1 MKSKTFLSIVLYGGI
16 AQLLSYWKESLVLS
30 LNNLVTCY
38 THTKPGLK
46 FSNNFIYLIASMR
59 LWGHQIMQNSERLL
73 IPMMTLVKASSSP
86 LSCWYTILTKALLAA
101 GFPTGAPWI
110 KSFRVFTRRLL
121 VLSANTKLMASIRLD
136 FPRTEW
142 PKDAHQ
148 SLYKVNAGHYLKT

>member
-1 MKSKTFLSIVLYGGI
+1 MKGKTFFVHCILWWE
-16 AQLLSYWKESLVLS
+16 LLVSS
-30 LNNLVTCY
+30 LNNLVTCD
-38 THTKPGLK
+38 TRTKHGLNH
-46 FSNNFIYLIASMR
+46 SNNFLYLTASMR
-59 LWGHQIMQNSERLL
+59 VWGHQIMQDSERLL

-136 FPRTEW
+136 FPRTFRVT
-142 PKDAHQ
+142 KRCI
-148 SLYKVNAGHYLKT
+148 SVNYTKLMKNTI